1 MPYESCDELPID
13 GQRRAGG
20 DDLLLAQLAPEV
32 VRDDGPECG
41 AVFRDS
47 LRAAGARDDGGRGW
61 VSEREPQR
69 GGLDG
74 NPVALGEGLDAL
86 NLREDLRRRLLVL
99 EVGTTDQDARAVR
112 ATETMST
119 FLSAAAGIRRCS
131 ARS

>member
-1 MPYESCDELPID
+1 MPQESFDELTID

-20 DDLLLAQLAPEV
+20 DELLLAQLAPEV
-32 VRDDGPECG
+32 VRDDGPEGG

-86 NLREDLRRRLLVL
+86 DLGQDLWGRLLVL
-99 EVGTTDQDARAVR
+99 EVAPPTRTSELYGPPI
-112 ATETMST
+112 TMST
-119 FLSAAAGIRRCS
+119 FLAAAAGIRRCS